1 MSGAL
6 VGFRIGGVNK
16 LMRLHGERS
25 GEQILCHL
33 LTYLRSV
40 RGERLWSYAKS
51 LQLVDLNGGPFPSP
65 EIRARVESFFQDYL
79 EESLQAPAWSDV
91 FEVMAEL
98 EAWYAGFPYLPDA
111 DMQACGDVTW
121 GFVVNLDLG
130 ALQVHINRHGHF
142 AWADLA
148 RQAPFCTIPL
158 AAPRKMSDAD
168 AHALSEI
175 LQAHSW
181 SDGLDPMLPA
191 ADGLSLPFPAPGGWS
206 ARLRVSGRRFRMLL
220 CDRDSGSEIE
230 VAMLGELRFNDPG
243 CGAFLHSVVDPALLK
258 LGQAIYGPGLSLAQ
272 AARLA
277 TRMEDIPFP
286 AGAGGLPLLDLGLRQ
301 SAGFALHPGRTY
313 FDRLKAAMLGAGMS
327 KQGWR
332 FLIKQDAPALR
343 SLLEFF
349 RPSIP
354 RLAEFSQ
361 YVNLLANAMQREA
374 LRPERCQPALR
385 GLQWIL
391 KRAPDKAAPVRL
403 ANAGIYLRALMRA
416 DLCPEQEANLVHE
429 AQLVSDFLQ
438 ARLTPL
444 PRTRLTWQALCR
456 RSRDWQRAAWSRIAP
471 DQDVHWNA
479 LLPTY
484 DAGSYEAVELN
495 TGAGL
500 MEEGLEQRHCVG
512 QYSNACASGSCRI
525 FSLRLHGRRVATIE
539 LRREAGGNWCMGQ
552 VRGKANHPIED
563 QDLLSVAG
571 RLVAAYAAAQP
582 SLS

>member
-25 GEQILCHL
+25 VEQILCHL
-33 LTYLRSV
+33 LAYLRSV
-40 RGERLWSYAKS
+40 RGERLRSYAGS
-51 LQLVDLNGGPFPSP
+51 LQLVDLTRGPYPSP
-65 EIRARVESFFQDYL
+65 ETRARVESFFQDYL

-91 FEVMAEL
+91 FEVLAEL
-98 EAWYAGFPYLPDA
+98 EAWYAGFPFLPDA
-111 DMQACGDVTW
+111 DMQTCGDVTW

-148 RQAPFCTIPL
+148 RQSPFCTIPL
-158 AAPRKMSDAD
+158 AAPRKMSDGD

-181 SDGLDPMLPA
+181 SDGLDPVLPA
-191 ADGLSLPFPAPGGWS
+191 EDGLSPPFPGPGGWS

-220 CDRDSGSEIE
+220 CDRDSVTEIE
-230 VAMLGELRFNDPG
+230 VGMLGELRFNDPG
-243 CGAFLHSVVDPALLK
+243 CGAFLRSVVDPGLLS
-258 LGQAIYGPGLSLAQ
+258 LGQAIYGPGLSLAD

-277 TRMEDIPFP
+277 YRMEDIAFLP
-286 AGAGGLPLLDLGLRQ
+286 GAGGLPLLDLGLRQ
-301 SAGFALHPGRTY
+301 SAGFALHPGSSY
-313 FDRLKAAMLGAGMS
+313 FDRLKAAMLNAGLS

-332 FLIKQDAPALR
+332 FLIKQNAPALR

-349 RPSIP
+349 RPSVHC
-354 RLAEFSQ
+354 LAEFSQ
-361 YVNLLANAMQREA
+361 YVNLLACAMQNEV

-391 KRAPDKAAPVRL
+391 KRAPEKADPVRL
-403 ANAGIYLRALMRA
+403 ANASIFLRALMRA
-416 DLCPEQEANLVHE
+416 ELSACEEANLVHE
-429 AQLVSDFLQ
+429 AQLVSDFLH
-438 ARLTPL
+438 ARLSPLLPTPL
-444 PRTRLTWQALCR
+444 PWQALCR
-456 RSRDWQRAAWSRIAP
+456 RSRVWQRAAWARITP
-471 DQDVHWNA
+471 EQDVHWDA

-484 DAGSYEAVELN
+484 DAGTYEAVELN

-500 MEEGLEQRHCVG
+500 LEEGLEQRHCVG
-512 QYSNACASGSCRI
+512 NYSNACASGSCRI

-539 LRREAGGNWCMGQ
+539 LRREPDGKWCMGQ

-563 QDLLSVAG
+563 QDLLVVAG

-582 SLS
+582 SFS